1 MNLQDVRDRLR
12 SEGIVRDEPGQFY
25 KRWLRGRPY
34 ACGPDGVKTSTWFME
49 TTEEERLAQAEMWLT
64 ETGSVAK
71 ALFREIPKGDGTSRG
86 IASFDRSYQ
95 AACYAVAEV
104 VGPVIESVYS
114 SSVVGSPVAV
124 YVGGTG
130 AVGSA
135 STTSVMLTVASSVS
149 TTSVTSTVTSW
160 SSGRSSRRSTLVVDG
175 LLHEVSSLVDA
186 SFTEPPRQPGRR
198 LSGRAK
204 FAPALRQH
212 GGNAVQ
218 A

>member
-95 AACYAVAEV
+95 AACYAMAEV

-135 STTSVMLTVASSVS
+135 S